1 MQVPRGSVGAMDLSY
16 GAEAE
21 AFRKEVCAFLAGCWQ
36 PGERAGGELRKF
48 VRTFRQSSID
58 RGYLYRS
65 VPRQYGGSE
74 QPVDVIRAQVIREE
88 FGKARAP
95 MEVGGNGVN
104 MTVPTLLENGTEEQ
118 RRLFIR
124 KTIEGEYIWG
134 QGYSEPGSGSDLASV
149 RTKAELSPDGST
161 WIINGQKIWT
171 SQGMQS
177 THMFMLVRSEPDA
190 PKHDGITYL
199 LIDLDQAG
207 VTRRP
212 IRQMT
217 GEAGSHT
224 FCEFFFDNAE
234 TPVSWQVGER
244 GQGWKVS
251 RTTLKHERA
260 SIGSADGLGNQFRKL
275 VELAK
280 EMGRIDD
287 PLVRDR
293 LAEIEGRVLSHRY
306 SSFRLFSCAAAG
318 EDPGSV
324 QLMMKLLLTEIGH
337 DIALL
342 AQDLIGEA
350 AMTEPVGAGGRGPR
364 GARGPNKWLDQIMGS
379 LGNSIAGGASNI
391 QRNIIGERGLG
402 LPRDLAITGEK

>member
-1 MQVPRGSVGAMDLSY
+1 MDLSY
-16 GAEAE
+16 GSDAEAY
-21 AFRKEVCAFLAGCWQ
+21 RKDVRAFLADAWQ
-36 PGERAGGELRKF
+36 PGERRKDELKSY
-48 VRTFRQSSID
+48 VSAFRRAAVE

-65 VPRQYGGSE
+65 VPKRYGGSE

-88 FGKARAP
+88 FQRARAP

-104 MTVPTLLENGTEEQ
+104 MTVPTLLEKGTEEQ
-118 RRLFIR
+118 RELFIR

-149 RTKAELSPDGST
+149 RTKGELSADGSK

-177 THMFMLVRSEPDA
+177 THMFMLVRTEPDA
-190 PKHDGITYL
+190 AKHDGITYL
-199 LIDLDQAG
+199 LIDLDQPG

-217 GEAGSHT
+217 GEQGAHT

-234 TPVSWQVGER
+234 TPVSLQVGER
-244 GQGWKVS
+244 GQGWYVS

-260 SIGSADGLGNQFRKL
+260 AIGSADGLGNQFRKL

-280 EMGRIDD
+280 ETGRIGE
-287 PLVRDR
+287 PAIRNELVR
-293 LAEIEGRVLSHRY
+293 IEGFVMAHRY

-318 EDPGSV
+318 EEPGRV
-324 QLMMKLLLTEIGH
+324 QLMMKLALTEIGH
-337 DIALL
+337 EMALL
-342 AQDLIGEA
+342 AQEIIGDFALIEPAEA
-350 AMTEPVGAGGRGPR
+350 
-364 GARGPNKWLDQIMGS
+364 GARGPRSVRRGPEKWMDQIMGS
-379 LGNSIAGGASNI
+379 LGNSIAGGTSNI

-402 LPRDLAITGEK
+402 LPRDLAMQGDR

>member
-1 MQVPRGSVGAMDLSY
+1 MDLSY

-21 AFRKEVCAFLAGCWQ
+21 AFRAEVRGFLADSWQ
-36 PGERAGGELRKF
+36 PGERRGGELKEFIRA
-48 VRTFRQSSID
+48 FRRAGVE

-65 VPRQYGGSE
+65 VPKRYGGSE

-104 MTVPTLLENGTEEQ
+104 MTVPTLLEKGTEEQ
-118 RRLFIR
+118 RELFIR
-124 KTIEGEYIWG
+124 KTIEGEFIWG

-149 RTKAELSPDGST
+149 RTKGELSADGT
-161 WIINGQKIWT
+161 KWIINGQKIWT

-177 THMFMLVRSEPDA
+177 THMFMLVRTEPNA
-190 PKHDGITYL
+190 PKRDGITYL
-199 LIDLDQAG
+199 LIDLDQPG
-207 VTRRP
+207 ITRRP

-217 GEAGSHT
+217 GEQGAHT

-234 TPVSWQVGER
+234 APVSWQVGER
-244 GQGWKVS
+244 GQGWYVS

-260 SIGSADGLGNQFRKL
+260 SIGSADGLGSQFSKL
-275 VELAK
+275 VDLAR
-280 EMGRIDD
+280 EMGRIGD

-293 LAEIEGRVLSHRY
+293 LVEIEGRVLSHRY
-306 SSFRLFSCAAAG
+306 TSFRLFSCAAAG
-318 EDPGSV
+318 DDPGPV

-337 DIALL
+337 DMALL

-350 AMTEPVGAGGRGPR
+350 GLTEPAGAGGRGPR
-364 GARGPNKWLDQIMGS
+364 GPRGPNKWLDQIMGS

-391 QRNIIGERGLG
+391 QRNIIAERGLG
-402 LPRDLAITGEK
+402 LPRDLAMSGEK

>member
-1 MQVPRGSVGAMDLSY
+1 MDLSY

-21 AFRKEVCAFLAGCWQ
+21 AFRQEVRAFLVENWT
-36 PGERAGGELRKF
+36 PGDRRGGELKDFIRN
-48 VRTFRQSSID
+48 FRRAGVEQ
-58 RGYLYRS
+58 GYLYRS
-65 VPRQYGGSE
+65 VPKRYGGSE

-88 FGKARAP
+88 FARARAP

-104 MTVPTLLENGTEEQ
+104 MTVPTLLEKGTEEQ
-118 RRLFIR
+118 RELFIR
-124 KTIEGEYIWG
+124 KTIDGEYIWG

-149 RTKAELSPDGST
+149 RTKAELSADGT
-161 WIINGQKIWT
+161 KWIINGQKIWT

-177 THMFMLVRSEPDA
+177 THMFMLVRTDPDA
-190 PKHDGITYL
+190 AKHDGITYL
-199 LIDLDQAG
+199 LMDLDQPG

-217 GEAGSHT
+217 GEEGAHT

-234 TPVSWQVGER
+234 APVSWQVGER
-244 GQGWKVS
+244 GQGWYVS

-260 SIGSADGLGNQFRKL
+260 SIGSADGLGRQFSKL
-275 VELAK
+275 VELAR
-280 EMGRIDD
+280 EMERLDD

-306 SSFRLFSCAAAG
+306 TSFRLFSCAAGG
-318 EDPGSV
+318 EDPGPV

-337 DIALL
+337 DMALL

-350 AMTEPVGAGGRGPR
+350 GMVEPAGADGRGP
-364 GARGPNKWLDQIMGS
+364 RGPNKWLDQIMGS
-379 LGNSIAGGASNI
+379 LGNSIAGGTTNI

-402 LPRDLAITGEK
+402 LARDLAMSGEK

>member
-1 MQVPRGSVGAMDLSY
+1 MDLSY

-21 AFRKEVCAFLAGCWQ
+21 AFRHEVRVFLADQWQ
-36 PGERAGGELRKF
+36 PGERRKGELREF
-48 VRTFRQSSID
+48 VRAFRRKAVD
-58 RGYLYRS
+58 AGYLYRS
-65 VPRQYGGSE
+65 VPKRYGGGE
-74 QPVDVIRAQVIREE
+74 QPVDVIKAQVIREE
-88 FGKARAP
+88 FARARAP

-104 MTVPTLLENGTEEQ
+104 MTVPTLLEKGTEEQ
-118 RRLFIR
+118 RELFIR
-124 KTIEGEYIWG
+124 LTIEGDYVWG

-149 RTKAELSPDGST
+149 RTKGELSSDGSK
-161 WIINGQKIWT
+161 WVVNGQKIWT
-171 SQGMQS
+171 SQGGKA
-177 THMFMLVRSEPDA
+177 THMFMLVRTEPDA
-190 PKHDGITYL
+190 AKHDGITYL
-199 LIDLDQAG
+199 LIDLAQPG

-217 GEAGSHT
+217 GMEGDDT
-224 FCEFFFDNAE
+224 FYEFFFDDAE

-244 GQGWKVS
+244 GQGWYVS

-260 SIGSADGLGNQFRKL
+260 AIGGADGLGRQFAKL

-280 EMGRIDD
+280 EMGRSGD

-293 LAEIEGRVLSHRY
+293 LAEIEGRVMAHRY
-306 SSFRLFSCAAAG
+306 SSFRLFSCSAAG

-337 DIALL
+337 DMALL
-342 AQDLIGEA
+342 AQELIGEHGLI
-350 AMTEPVGAGGRGPR
+350 EPGARS
-364 GARGPNKWLDQIMGS
+364 GASSRRGPNKWLDQIMGS

-402 LPRDLAITGEK
+402 LPRDLAMSAEK

>member
-1 MQVPRGSVGAMDLSY
+1 MDLSY
-16 GAEAE
+16 GEAAE
-21 AFRKEVCAFLAGCWQ
+21 AFRKEIRGFIKQAWQ
-36 PGERAGGELRKF
+36 PGELRGAELKDHIRA
-48 VRTFRQSSID
+48 FRRAAID
-58 RGYLYRS
+58 QGYLYRS
-65 VPRQYGGSE
+65 VPKRYGGSE

-88 FGKARAP
+88 FGRARVP

-104 MTVPTLLENGTEEQ
+104 MTVPTLLEKGTEEQ
-118 RRLFIR
+118 RELFIR
-124 KTIEGEYIWG
+124 PTIEGDYIWG

-149 RTKAELSPDGST
+149 RTKAELSADGSK
-161 WIINGQKIWT
+161 WIVNGQKIWT
-171 SQGMQS
+171 SQGMQA
-177 THMFMLVRSEPDA
+177 THMFMLVRTEPDA

-199 LIDLDQAG
+199 LMDLNQPG

-217 GEAGSHT
+217 GEQGSHT

-234 TPVSWQVGER
+234 APVSWQVGER
-244 GQGWKVS
+244 GQGWYVS

-260 SIGSADGLGNQFRKL
+260 SIGSADGLGSQFRKL
-275 VELAK
+275 VELAQ

-306 SSFRLFSCAAAG
+306 TSFRLFSCAAAG
-318 EDPGSV
+318 EDPGAV
-324 QLMMKLLLTEIGH
+324 PLLMKLLLTEIGH

-342 AQDLIGEA
+342 AQDLIGEEG
-350 AMTEPVGAGGRGPR
+350 MTEPLGAGGRGPR
-364 GARGPNKWLDQIMGS
+364 GPRGPNKWLDQIMGS

-402 LPRDLAITGEK
+402 LPRDLAMSAEK

>member
-1 MQVPRGSVGAMDLSY
+1 MDLSY

-21 AFRKEVCAFLAGCWQ
+21 AFRKDVRGFLKDSWQ
-36 PGERAGGELRKF
+36 PGERRGGELKTY
-48 VRTFRQSSID
+48 VRDFRRAAID

-65 VPRQYGGSE
+65 VPKRYGGSE

-88 FGKARAP
+88 FGRARAP

-104 MTVPTLLENGTEEQ
+104 MTVPTLLEKGTDEQ
-118 RRLFIR
+118 KDLFVR

-149 RTKAELSPDGST
+149 RTKGELSADGT
-161 WIINGQKIWT
+161 KWIINGQKIWT
-171 SQGMQS
+171 SMGMQA
-177 THMFMLVRSEPDA
+177 THMFMLVRTEPDA
-190 PKHDGITYL
+190 AKHDGITYL
-199 LIDLDQAG
+199 LMDLNQPG

-217 GEAGSHT
+217 GEEGAHT

-234 TPVSWQVGER
+234 APVSWQVGER
-244 GQGWKVS
+244 GQGWYVS

-280 EMGRIDD
+280 EMGRIGD

-318 EDPGSV
+318 DDPGPV

-337 DIALL
+337 DMALL
-342 AQDLIGEA
+342 AQDLIAEHG
-350 AMTEPVGAGGRGPR
+350 MVEPEGAGGRGPR
-364 GARGPNKWLDQIMGS
+364 GPRGPNKWLDQIMGS

-402 LPRDLAITGEK
+402 LPRDLAMSGEK